1 MNNLENEH
9 IEYFKKALE
18 ETEKENYQEAEKIYI
33 ELIEKEIFEAYNNLG
48 NLYRK
53 QGLIN
58 RAIEAYKTAILK
70 LSDYPLPYFNLGC
83 TLMELERYS
92 EALLFLE
99 KAERLG
105 LKGFDID
112 VQLSLCYLATNNYSK
127 AKERLKNETVREEVK
142 KYVVEVEKIDKL

>member
-1 MNNLENEH
+1 MGNLENEH

-18 ETEKENYQEAEKIYI
+18 ETEKENYQEAEKIYL

-58 RAIEAYKTAILK
+58 RAIEAYKIAILK
-70 LSDYPLPYFNLGC
+70 LPDYPLPYFNLGC

>member
-1 MNNLENEH
+1 MSSLENKYVEH
-9 IEYFKKALE
+9 FKKALE
-18 ETEKENYQEAEKIYI
+18 ETEKENYQEAEKIYL
-33 ELIEKEIFEAYNNLG
+33 ELIEREIYEAYNNLG

-53 QGLIN
+53 QGFIN
-58 RAIEAYKTAILK
+58 KAIEAYKTAILK
-70 LSDYPLPYFNLGC
+70 IPDYPLPYFNLGC
-83 TLMELERYS
+83 TLMELERYT

-112 VQLSLCYLATNNYSK
+112 VQLALCYLATNNYSK
-127 AKERLKNETVREEVK
+127 AKEKLKDNSVREEVK